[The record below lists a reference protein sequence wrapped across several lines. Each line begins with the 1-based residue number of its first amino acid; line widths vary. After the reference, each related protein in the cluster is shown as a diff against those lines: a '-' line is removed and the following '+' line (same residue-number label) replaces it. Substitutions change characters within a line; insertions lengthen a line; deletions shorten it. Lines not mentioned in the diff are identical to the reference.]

1 MHSPRSSFLSV
12 SVALDSFA
20 ACSAGDVTAPAHAP
34 MPGVVLSS
42 GSGGGGTQKPPAFDH
57 LKVTKCY
64 TNATTSGGGQMLIT
78 ASSSDATAR
87 LFAYRP
93 GGSLIGQVQNG
104 GGSRYGGTVMPYQ
117 TCDQITVTIR
127 SSSGRSITVP
137 MTPFHI

>member
-1 MHSPRSSFLSV
+1 MRSPRSSFLSV
-12 SVALDSFA
+12 SVALESFA

-34 MPGVVLSS
+34 MPGVALSS
-42 GSGGGGTQKPPAFDH
+42 GSGGTQKPPAFDH

-93 GGSLIGQVQNG
+93 GGSLIGQAQNG

-117 TCDQITVTIR
+117 TYDQITVTIR
-127 SSSGRSITVP
+127 SSSGGSITVP
-137 MTPFHI
+137 TTPFQI